1 MKSLTKNSIYNSIY
15 SFSNVIF
22 PLIMTSYASRVL
34 LPEGIGYVNYAK
46 NIASYFVTFAA
57 LGIPNYGLRE
67 IAKVKNNKNMMNK
80 LFSELFIVNL
90 INSIIFTILY
100 LVFIFN
106 FNSLNI
112 DNTILLCFGVLI
124 LMNIFNIDWFYQG
137 IEKYGY
143 IVRRSLF
150 VKIISLIL
158 TICFVKS
165 NNDIFIFAVI
175 NVCAITFNYFFNI
188 LYSRNFVRISFNN
201 IQILRHFKPLIL
213 IGLSIF
219 LSALYSK
226 VDITMLGYMTSTY
239 YVGLYTNSQK
249 IIEAL
254 LMLTVSITAVYLP
267 RLSALYDTDKD
278 KFVLLINYGIRII
291 SFIAIPL
298 FAYTFM
304 FSSNIVTFLF
314 GYSFADASMTLK
326 ILSILIMIKSFGDL
340 LCYQV
345 VLATRMDNIRLI
357 SYFLAAVTNIVL
369 NLFLINVLY
378 QNGAGIA
385 SVITEL
391 IVNGVQF
398 LILRYKLSIVIEI
411 KYVLIPIFS
420 TIVSIIPILLMK
432 DLFMNQ
438 FYFCIISTIVML
450 GFYIL
455 ISSLFGNN
463 ILKNNITEV

>member
-345 VLATRMDNIRLI
+345 VLATRTDNIRLI

-369 NLFLINVLY
+369 NNLLIRFMY
-378 QNGAGIA
+378 HNGAA
-385 SVITEL
+385 VATVVTEL
-391 IVNGVQF
+391 IVNATQF
-398 LILRYKLSIVIEI
+398 LILKYKFDLKINI
-411 KYVLIPIFS
+411 K
-420 TIVSIIPILLMK
+420 
-432 DLFMNQ
+432 
-438 FYFCIISTIVML
+438 
-450 GFYIL
+450 YIL
-455 ISSLFGNN
+455 ISFFSSLISIGFVFIIFRRLFGNIIQFITCSFIMLIIYLLIN
-463 ILKNNITEV
+463 IMCENNIFAYSLKK